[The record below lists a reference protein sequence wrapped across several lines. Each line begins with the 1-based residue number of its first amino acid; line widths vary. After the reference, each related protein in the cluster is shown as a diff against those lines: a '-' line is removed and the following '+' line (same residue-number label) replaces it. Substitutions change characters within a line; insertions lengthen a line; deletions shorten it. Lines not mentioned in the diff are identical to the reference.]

1 MNHFKYPFWAAIV
14 GMFVWLSGLP
24 VGPVQAESPGYSYD
38 NIAKITILPGWRQAD
53 GSHMAALRVELA
65 DGWKTYWRAPGEGG
79 IAPTFD
85 WAGSR
90 NMQSVAFHWPV
101 PQVFDTAGLQT
112 LGYYHELILP
122 FEVSP
127 KRLGQK
133 ITLKG
138 SVFLGVCSDVCM
150 PMEARFD
157 AVLDVTAPA
166 SDAPLIRRALRQQP
180 ASAREAGLSNIA
192 CDVAPIADGLR
203 VTARMALPRV
213 GAGEFVV
220 IEPADQGIWVSQA
233 EVSRQGRTLTA
244 TADLVPPSGVPFML
258 SRSDIRVTV
267 LAGGRGVDIAS
278 CVLGS

>member
-1 MNHFKYPFWAAIV
+1 MTYFKYPLWAAII
-14 GMFVWLSGLP
+14 GTFVWLAGLLVEP
-24 VGPVQAESPGYSYD
+24 AQAETPGYSSD
-38 NIAKITILPGWRQAD
+38 NIAKISILPGWRQAD
-53 GSHMAALRVELA
+53 GTHMAALRIELA

-85 WAGSR
+85 WSGSR
-90 NMQSVAFHWPV
+90 NMQNVVFHWPV

-122 FEVSP
+122 FAVSP

-157 AVLDVTAPA
+157 TILEVGAPA
-166 SDAPLIRRALRQQP
+166 SDAPLIRQALGAGP
-180 ASAREAGLSNIA
+180 ISAREAGLGGIT
-192 CDVAPIADGLR
+192 CDVAPISDGLR
-203 VTARMALPRV
+203 VTARMGLPRV

-233 EVSRQGRTLTA
+233 KVSRQGRTLTA
-244 TADLVPPSGVPFML
+244 VSDLVPPSGAPFVL
-258 SRSDIRVTV
+258 SRSDIRITV
-267 LAGGRGVDIAS
+267 LAAGRGVDIAS
-278 CVLGS
+278 CVFGS